1 MTHQDSSSVPA
12 SQIPGWEWDETL
24 YQGSAPYY
32 LRGRMPYSSRLLTA
46 LAEEVKLTGAER
58 LLDCG
63 CGPGSLTLL
72 LAPLVA
78 EAVGIDA
85 DADMIAQAK
94 LAGEAAGIRNVTW
107 RTLRAE
113 KLPAGLGQFSIITFA
128 QSIHWMRQDV
138 VAKAVGEM
146 LTRDGACVHI
156 FAITHEGTPDAEDL
170 PRPAPPRA
178 QIAELIARY
187 LGPVRRAGQGQMPS
201 PTYDT
206 ATAMR
211 AAGFKGPHRVE
222 VPDGEVCLRTEDEI
236 VASVFSLSSA
246 APHLFG
252 KRVTEFEQELR
263 VMLHATAQHGQFA
276 ERMRGGAFDVW
287 RPGEST

>member
-1 MTHQDSSSVPA
+1 MSTSLE
-12 SQIPGWEWDETL
+12 WEWDKTL

-32 LRGRMPYSSRLLTA
+32 LRGRMPYSSQLLTA
-46 LAEEVKLTGAER
+46 LQEELELNRAGR

-94 LAGEAAGIRNVTW
+94 FAAEAAGVCNLTW

-113 KLPAGLGQFSIITFA
+113 ELPAGLGQFSLITFA

-138 VAKAVGEM
+138 VAEAVRAM
-146 LTRDGACVHI
+146 LTQDGACVHI
-156 FAITHEGTPDAEDL
+156 FATTHEGTLDARDL
-170 PRPAPPRA
+170 PRTAPPRA
-178 QIAELIARY
+178 QIAKLIARY
-187 LGPVRRAGQGQMPS
+187 LGPVRRAGQQLMPR

-211 AAGFKGPHRVE
+211 AAGFAAPHRVE
-222 VPDGEVCLRTEDEI
+222 LPGGEVYLRTEDEI

-252 KRVTEFEQELR
+252 QQVTEFERELR
-263 VMLHATAQHGQFA
+263 ALLHATAPDGQFA
-276 ERMRGGAFDVW
+276 ERTHGAAFDVW
-287 RPGEST
+287 RPGRQAGSSADPGTG